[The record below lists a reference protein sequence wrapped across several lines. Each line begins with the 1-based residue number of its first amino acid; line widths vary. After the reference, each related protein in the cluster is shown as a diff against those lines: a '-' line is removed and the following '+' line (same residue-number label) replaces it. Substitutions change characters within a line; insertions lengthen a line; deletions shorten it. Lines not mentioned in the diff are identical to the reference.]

1 MAKNFKKKR
10 LFTVAALTVL
20 LALAMLVFASCETGK
35 TYTLTFETGNGSAV
49 SPIKAKAGDKIQLPD
64 EPTLDGHR
72 FDGWYLSE
80 DFSGEKAALPE
91 TMPAENRTYY
101 AKFTAIKTATLTL
114 DAAGGV
120 LETSVF
126 ELEAGEKVWR
136 IVSQAVPSLTGA
148 VFGGWFNGNSAVTEN
163 TVMPANG
170 LTLTARYKASYVVEV
185 YLEDLNGEYGA
196 PTDQVTFEGGSDWL
210 GREVRLG
217 ASVLKAPEGFL
228 LDQTKTQP
236 ITLVAGENVYKAYF
250 YRADG
255 YVYYFVNTPQGAE
268 AEGEMDFATV
278 TYGAPHTVS
287 ESMFTVRGYRFAGW
301 SDSPEGEVV
310 YAAGDEIS
318 QVKGTIMLYARW
330 NYGATDAGGGADRI
344 YLLME
349 SPLKAVLERP
359 VLGEKTGSY
368 DPDTRLFEFEIA
380 DGRTLKGRM
389 HADGKG
395 FAYFDGDMTL
405 TLTQVDGTA
414 AGKATIALDGLDA
427 ALYTP
432 ENGAATEGSYTRVSP
447 SVYQFSS
454 ESVRFRFRI
463 EKSDGEDVFVMSDG
477 YEGTYYY
484 YNGGISYPVVILDG
498 FGAAAYLA
506 DSESSLLTGAYA
518 PSGEEIE
525 VTYPNGDG
533 EVRFLC
539 RLGEEQG
546 RTTSGDVVTV
556 TVFYLADDTRG
567 EYAIED
573 LSGAE
578 TYFYSDGFGKAY
590 YGEGAERRE
599 VDYVYYREHGYYV
612 VIDGKINYFGF
623 VSMYLDGK
631 NVFGC
636 LNMTAKT
643 GGLAEHNTVW
653 TEENAR
659 SGFTVKLRILDSRTA
674 AIEVSMT
681 NGRWQ
686 RVVTGENTYDGDAKI
701 YHFAA
706 EWFAP
711 DTENIKYEQ
720 LLAPFYGD
728 FYYKSQG
735 TSSFVIAD
743 DAFSEYTVY
752 DGSAVYTL
760 KCDGFGKGS
769 LLKRGDANSVPIV
782 YDYRHGYETE
792 NASYGFIS
800 FTLQMSLFTVRV
812 NEDTKEG
819 QLVTEFTELE
829 NRLPEQGE
837 KFCFAAVDYIGSE
850 EVLYIPENITEVAP
864 DAVQGLLTLKMVIFG
879 DKVTT
884 VGDRAF
890 VGNPYLVSVIFGTG
904 IDHIGDD
911 AFSMATYLIDI
922 HFPNAEKAP
931 SYIGKNAFY
940 RLDGIALVPS
950 TTEWGGLMTVYVG
963 GSFWGD
969 ASPSAYVTLFNVN
982 NKAQDKDG
990 NEVGAYSNDYS
1001 DFVTIASEAGT
1012 DKKGK
1017 TYNLADGNKLF
1028 LSGGDSAILFVE
1040 ADGVTRRIWGAYRY
1054 DDYEKI
1060 TFRAGFTV
1068 DGEAVLYYGKPSGD
1082 DFVLRD
1088 KVFGAYD
1095 DGYITVVFD
1104 GYGAAS
1110 VVINAELSDGT
1121 YTLNGNEITF
1131 AGIDGLASAS
1141 FIPSETQEN
1150 SSKLTLTYGGS
1161 SHTLTYTGKE
1171 KGSYYDLKLGAK
1183 IELDGKNID
1192 NEGGTAKIYFK
1203 HQEYERKY
1211 KLEGTKLYIIWIEGT
1226 DGSEDVLWNWSF
1238 NSSTRKITGYWNY
1251 HLDEYEY
1258 YFEFGLL
1265 AEGEEKGAYTSAA
1278 GDKLTLDGF
1287 FVAEYTPA
1295 SGQAEKWN
1303 YFMMSDV
1310 SVLLTSG
1317 ESYKLLVLDD
1327 ASFTETEVTETSV
1340 AGQYYVAERSYKVW
1354 LDGNGNMLY
1363 DSNMSVYTYVVE
1375 GNVFKLTSYDD
1386 SGTPHV
1392 HEGKFALET
1401 DGYIETAF
1409 YSYGYSYLRLFKEK
1423 LEYTTVSFKLD
1434 DKSYTLAIFENKFVY
1449 AYQYGQAIAYTG
1461 SVADYAAAKAAI
1473 AAKEDFE
1480 VTLDGTVYTAS
1491 YDSDSW
1497 AWTFTPKS

>member
-20 LALAMLVFASCETGK
+20 LALAMLVFAACETGK

-49 SPIKAKAGDKIQLPD
+49 SPIKAKAGDKIDLPD

-573 LSGAE
+573 LNGAE

-686 RVVTGENTYDGDAKI
+686 RVVTGENTYDEDAKI

-706 EWFAP
+706 DWFAP

-760 KCDGFGKGS
+760 KCNGFGKGS

-837 KFCFAAVDYIGSE
+837 KFCFAAVDES
-850 EVLYIPENITEVAP
+850 
-864 DAVQGLLTLKMVIFG
+864 
-879 DKVTT
+879 
-884 VGDRAF
+884 
-890 VGNPYLVSVIFGTG
+890 
-904 IDHIGDD
+904 
-911 AFSMATYLIDI
+911 
-922 HFPNAEKAP
+922 
-931 SYIGKNAFY
+931 GK
-940 RLDGIALVPS
+940 G
-950 TTEWGGLMTVYVG
+950 
-963 GSFWGD
+963 
-969 ASPSAYVTLFNVN
+969 SAYISFP
-982 NKAQDKDG
+982 DG
-990 NEVGAYSNDYS
+990 
-1001 DFVTIASEAGT
+1001 
-1012 DKKGK
+1012 
-1017 TYNLADGNKLF
+1017 
-1028 LSGGDSAILFVE
+1028 SGGFV
-1040 ADGVTRRIWGAYRY
+1040 
-1054 DDYEKI
+1054 
-1060 TFRAGFTV
+1060 
-1068 DGEAVLYYGKPSGD
+1068 
-1082 DFVLRD
+1082 
-1088 KVFGAYD
+1088 
-1095 DGYITVVFD
+1095 
-1104 GYGAAS
+1104 
-1110 VVINAELSDGT
+1110 
-1121 YTLNGNEITF
+1121 
-1131 AGIDGLASAS
+1131 AGIDGAYTAVVFGNADGETVYVEYIFTADFFAQGFEALAQDGYASFVFRYYPAMGNYFFVFDSSEQENYVIDDGESRIEFSVNGDGTAWLNSLLCAVTRDGDEFVLTTASGARGVVRVVGDGTAQLASSERGTYFALADGTPTLEKEMLFLDGFGGATMQRYVAATETSESRIEDVAS
-1141 FIPSETQEN
+1141 GTYVRLDSASGYYEYDVSFADGGYENFRFAYGTITVGNSAVAVYILYDESQEESFET
-1150 SSKLTLTYGGS
+1150 SDGGTLLIDAYGQATFEDASG
-1161 SHTLTYTGKE
+1161 E
-1171 KGSYYDLKLGAK
+1171 KRAAIASRAADTV
-1183 IELDGKNID
+1183 IEGRELMRVRVLDADGKNYGAEKTYAVSEENGKKRLLPVD
-1192 NEGGTAKIYFK
+1192 GGLGVYFL
-1203 HQEYERKY
+1203 
-1211 KLEGTKLYIIWIEGT
+1211 LEGDKILSESKLVLDGLGGGVLYCGETQSEVKGT
-1226 DGSEDVLWNWSF
+1226 
-1238 NSSTRKITGYWNY
+1238 
-1251 HLDEYEY
+1251 
-1258 YFEFGLL
+1258 
-1265 AEGEEKGAYTSAA
+1265 YTSAERENEWIFRP
-1278 GDKLTLDGF
+1278 DGTE
-1287 FVAEYTPA
+1287 AESFRFALMRGVPTT
-1295 SGQAEKWN
+1295 E
-1303 YFMMSDV
+1303 
-1310 SVLLTSG
+1310 G
-1317 ESYKLLVLDD
+1317 ESFDLFAVYAEQWECTLLSADW
-1327 ASFTETEVTETSV
+1327 EVAAFGGYGSGTFIDRLGRVFSV
-1340 AGQYYVAERSYKVW
+1340 YCEIVDENTVRIYGAAFGEMW
-1354 LDGNGNMLY
+1354 LTADFLSGTFELY
-1363 DSNMSVYTYVVE
+1363 D
-1375 GNVFKLTSYDD
+1375 
-1386 SGTPHV
+1386 
-1392 HEGKFALET
+1392 
-1401 DGYIETAF
+1401 
-1409 YSYGYSYLRLFKEK
+1409 
-1423 LEYTTVSFKLD
+1423 
-1434 DKSYTLAIFENKFVY
+1434 
-1449 AYQYGQAIAYTG
+1449 QAPA
-1461 SVADYAAAKAAI
+1461 
-1473 AAKEDFE
+1473 E
-1480 VTLDGTVYTAS
+1480 
-1491 YDSDSW
+1491 
-1497 AWTFTPKS
+1497 

>member
-255 YVYYFVNTPQGAE
+255 YVYYFVNTPLGAE

-287 ESMFTVRGYRFAGW
+287 KSLFTVRGYRFAGW

-310 YAAGDEIS
+310 YAEGDEIS

-573 LSGAE
+573 LNGAE

-706 EWFAP
+706 DWFAP

-837 KFCFAAVDYIGSE
+837 KFCFAAVDES
-850 EVLYIPENITEVAP
+850 
-864 DAVQGLLTLKMVIFG
+864 
-879 DKVTT
+879 
-884 VGDRAF
+884 
-890 VGNPYLVSVIFGTG
+890 
-904 IDHIGDD
+904 
-911 AFSMATYLIDI
+911 
-922 HFPNAEKAP
+922 
-931 SYIGKNAFY
+931 GK
-940 RLDGIALVPS
+940 G
-950 TTEWGGLMTVYVG
+950 
-963 GSFWGD
+963 
-969 ASPSAYVTLFNVN
+969 SAYISFP
-982 NKAQDKDG
+982 DG
-990 NEVGAYSNDYS
+990 
-1001 DFVTIASEAGT
+1001 
-1012 DKKGK
+1012 
-1017 TYNLADGNKLF
+1017 
-1028 LSGGDSAILFVE
+1028 SGGFV
-1040 ADGVTRRIWGAYRY
+1040 
-1054 DDYEKI
+1054 
-1060 TFRAGFTV
+1060 
-1068 DGEAVLYYGKPSGD
+1068 
-1082 DFVLRD
+1082 
-1088 KVFGAYD
+1088 
-1095 DGYITVVFD
+1095 
-1104 GYGAAS
+1104 
-1110 VVINAELSDGT
+1110 
-1121 YTLNGNEITF
+1121 
-1131 AGIDGLASAS
+1131 AGIDGAYTAVVFGNADGETVYVEYIFTADFFAQGFEALAQDGYASFVFRYYPAMGNYFFVFDSSEQENYVIDDGESRIEFSVNGDGTAWLNSLLCAVTRDGDEFVLTTASGARGVVRVVGDGTAQLASSERGTYFALADGTPTLEKEMLFLDGFGGATMQRYVAATETSESRIEDVAS
-1141 FIPSETQEN
+1141 GTYVRLDSASGYYEYDVSFADGGYENFRFAYGTITVGNSAVAVYILYDESQEESFET
-1150 SSKLTLTYGGS
+1150 SDGGTLLIDAYGQATFEDASG
-1161 SHTLTYTGKE
+1161 E
-1171 KGSYYDLKLGAK
+1171 KRAAIASRAADTV
-1183 IELDGKNID
+1183 IEGRELMRVRVLDADGKNYGAEKTYAVSEENGKKRLLPVD
-1192 NEGGTAKIYFK
+1192 GGLGVYFL
-1203 HQEYERKY
+1203 
-1211 KLEGTKLYIIWIEGT
+1211 LEGDKILSESKLVLDGLGGGVLYCGETQSEVKGT
-1226 DGSEDVLWNWSF
+1226 
-1238 NSSTRKITGYWNY
+1238 
-1251 HLDEYEY
+1251 
-1258 YFEFGLL
+1258 
-1265 AEGEEKGAYTSAA
+1265 YTSAERENEWIFRP
-1278 GDKLTLDGF
+1278 DGTE
-1287 FVAEYTPA
+1287 AESFRFALMRGVPTT
-1295 SGQAEKWN
+1295 E
-1303 YFMMSDV
+1303 
-1310 SVLLTSG
+1310 G
-1317 ESYKLLVLDD
+1317 ESFDLFAVYAEQWECTLLSADW
-1327 ASFTETEVTETSV
+1327 EVAAFGGYGSGTFIDRLGRVFSV
-1340 AGQYYVAERSYKVW
+1340 YCEIVDENTVRIYGAAFGEMW
-1354 LDGNGNMLY
+1354 LTADFLSGTFELY
-1363 DSNMSVYTYVVE
+1363 D
-1375 GNVFKLTSYDD
+1375 
-1386 SGTPHV
+1386 
-1392 HEGKFALET
+1392 
-1401 DGYIETAF
+1401 
-1409 YSYGYSYLRLFKEK
+1409 
-1423 LEYTTVSFKLD
+1423 
-1434 DKSYTLAIFENKFVY
+1434 
-1449 AYQYGQAIAYTG
+1449 QAPA
-1461 SVADYAAAKAAI
+1461 
-1473 AAKEDFE
+1473 E
-1480 VTLDGTVYTAS
+1480 
-1491 YDSDSW
+1491 
-1497 AWTFTPKS
+1497 

>member
-255 YVYYFVNTPQGAE
+255 YVYYFVNTPLGAE

-287 ESMFTVRGYRFAGW
+287 KSLFTVRGYRFAGW

-310 YAAGDEIS
+310 YAEGDEIS

-454 ESVRFRFRI
+454 ESIRFRFRI

-573 LSGAE
+573 LNGAE

-686 RVVTGENTYDGDAKI
+686 RVVTGENTYDEDAKI

-706 EWFAP
+706 DWFAP

-760 KCDGFGKGS
+760 KCNGFGKGS

-837 KFCFAAVDYIGSE
+837 KFCFAAVDES
-850 EVLYIPENITEVAP
+850 
-864 DAVQGLLTLKMVIFG
+864 
-879 DKVTT
+879 
-884 VGDRAF
+884 
-890 VGNPYLVSVIFGTG
+890 
-904 IDHIGDD
+904 
-911 AFSMATYLIDI
+911 
-922 HFPNAEKAP
+922 
-931 SYIGKNAFY
+931 GK
-940 RLDGIALVPS
+940 G
-950 TTEWGGLMTVYVG
+950 
-963 GSFWGD
+963 
-969 ASPSAYVTLFNVN
+969 SAYISFP
-982 NKAQDKDG
+982 DG
-990 NEVGAYSNDYS
+990 
-1001 DFVTIASEAGT
+1001 
-1012 DKKGK
+1012 
-1017 TYNLADGNKLF
+1017 
-1028 LSGGDSAILFVE
+1028 SGGFV
-1040 ADGVTRRIWGAYRY
+1040 
-1054 DDYEKI
+1054 
-1060 TFRAGFTV
+1060 
-1068 DGEAVLYYGKPSGD
+1068 
-1082 DFVLRD
+1082 
-1088 KVFGAYD
+1088 
-1095 DGYITVVFD
+1095 
-1104 GYGAAS
+1104 
-1110 VVINAELSDGT
+1110 
-1121 YTLNGNEITF
+1121 
-1131 AGIDGLASAS
+1131 AGIDGAYTAVVFGNADGETVYVEYIFTADFFAQGFEALAQDGYASFVFRYYPAMGNYFFVFDSSEQENYVIDDGESRIEFSVNGDGTAWLNSLLCAVTRDGDEFVLTTASGARGVVRVVGDGTAQLASSERGTYFALADGTPTLEKEMLFLDGFGGATMQRYVAATETSESRIEDVAS
-1141 FIPSETQEN
+1141 GTYVRLDSASGYYEYDVSFADGGYENFRFAYGTITVGNSAVAVYILYDESREETFET
-1150 SSKLTLTYGGS
+1150 SDGGTLLIDAYGQATFEDASG
-1161 SHTLTYTGKE
+1161 E
-1171 KGSYYDLKLGAK
+1171 KRAAIASRAADTV
-1183 IELDGKNID
+1183 IEGRELMRVRVLDADGKNYGAEKTYAVSEENGKKRLLPVD
-1192 NEGGTAKIYFK
+1192 GGLGVYFL
-1203 HQEYERKY
+1203 
-1211 KLEGTKLYIIWIEGT
+1211 LEGDKIL
-1226 DGSEDVLWNWSF
+1226 SES
-1238 NSSTRKITGYWNY
+1238 K
-1251 HLDEYEY
+1251 
-1258 YFEFGLL
+1258 
-1265 AEGEEKGAYTSAA
+1265 
-1278 GDKLTLDGF
+1278 
-1287 FVAEYTPA
+1287 
-1295 SGQAEKWN
+1295 
-1303 YFMMSDV
+1303 
-1310 SVLLTSG
+1310 
-1317 ESYKLLVLDD
+1317 LVLDGLGGGVLYCG
-1327 ASFTETEVTETSV
+1327 ETQSEVKGTYT
-1340 AGQYYVAERSYKVW
+1340 AAERENEWIFRPDGTEAESFRFALMRGVPTTEGESFDLFAVYAEQWECTLLSADWEVAAFGGYGSGTFIDRLGRVFSVYCEIVDENTVRIYGAAFGEMW
-1354 LDGNGNMLY
+1354 LTADFLSGTFELY
-1363 DSNMSVYTYVVE
+1363 D
-1375 GNVFKLTSYDD
+1375 
-1386 SGTPHV
+1386 
-1392 HEGKFALET
+1392 
-1401 DGYIETAF
+1401 
-1409 YSYGYSYLRLFKEK
+1409 
-1423 LEYTTVSFKLD
+1423 
-1434 DKSYTLAIFENKFVY
+1434 
-1449 AYQYGQAIAYTG
+1449 QAPA
-1461 SVADYAAAKAAI
+1461 
-1473 AAKEDFE
+1473 E
-1480 VTLDGTVYTAS
+1480 
-1491 YDSDSW
+1491 
-1497 AWTFTPKS
+1497 

>member
-20 LALAMLVFASCETGK
+20 LALAMLVFAACETGK

-49 SPIKAKAGDKIQLPD
+49 SPIKAKAGDKIDLPD

-686 RVVTGENTYDGDAKI
+686 RVVTGENTYDGDANI

-837 KFCFAAVDYIGSE
+837 KFCFAAVDES
-850 EVLYIPENITEVAP
+850 
-864 DAVQGLLTLKMVIFG
+864 
-879 DKVTT
+879 
-884 VGDRAF
+884 
-890 VGNPYLVSVIFGTG
+890 
-904 IDHIGDD
+904 
-911 AFSMATYLIDI
+911 
-922 HFPNAEKAP
+922 
-931 SYIGKNAFY
+931 GK
-940 RLDGIALVPS
+940 G
-950 TTEWGGLMTVYVG
+950 
-963 GSFWGD
+963 
-969 ASPSAYVTLFNVN
+969 SAYISFP
-982 NKAQDKDG
+982 DG
-990 NEVGAYSNDYS
+990 
-1001 DFVTIASEAGT
+1001 
-1012 DKKGK
+1012 
-1017 TYNLADGNKLF
+1017 
-1028 LSGGDSAILFVE
+1028 SGGFV
-1040 ADGVTRRIWGAYRY
+1040 
-1054 DDYEKI
+1054 
-1060 TFRAGFTV
+1060 
-1068 DGEAVLYYGKPSGD
+1068 
-1082 DFVLRD
+1082 
-1088 KVFGAYD
+1088 
-1095 DGYITVVFD
+1095 
-1104 GYGAAS
+1104 
-1110 VVINAELSDGT
+1110 
-1121 YTLNGNEITF
+1121 
-1131 AGIDGLASAS
+1131 AGIDGAYTAVVFGNADGETVYVEYTFTADFFAQGFEALAQDGYASFVFRYYPAMGNYFFVFDSSEQENYVIDDGESRIEFSVNGDGTAWLNSLLCAVTRDGDEFVLTTASGARGVVRVVGDGTAQLASSERGTYFALADGTPTLEKEMLFLDGFGGATMQRYVAATETSESRIEDVAS
-1141 FIPSETQEN
+1141 GTYVRLDSASGYYEYDVSFADGGYENFRFAYGTITVGNSAVAVYILYDESQEESFET
-1150 SSKLTLTYGGS
+1150 SDGGTLLIDAYGQATFEDASG
-1161 SHTLTYTGKE
+1161 E
-1171 KGSYYDLKLGAK
+1171 KRAAIASRAADTV
-1183 IELDGKNID
+1183 IEGREPMRVRVLDADGKNYGAEKTYAVSEENGKKRLLPVD
-1192 NEGGTAKIYFK
+1192 GGLGVYFL
-1203 HQEYERKY
+1203 
-1211 KLEGTKLYIIWIEGT
+1211 LEGDKILSESKLVLDGLGGGVLYCGETQSEVKGT
-1226 DGSEDVLWNWSF
+1226 
-1238 NSSTRKITGYWNY
+1238 
-1251 HLDEYEY
+1251 
-1258 YFEFGLL
+1258 
-1265 AEGEEKGAYTSAA
+1265 YTSAERENEWIFRP
-1278 GDKLTLDGF
+1278 DGTE
-1287 FVAEYTPA
+1287 AESFRFALMRGVPTT
-1295 SGQAEKWN
+1295 E
-1303 YFMMSDV
+1303 
-1310 SVLLTSG
+1310 G
-1317 ESYKLLVLDD
+1317 ESFDLFAVYAEQWECTLLSADW
-1327 ASFTETEVTETSV
+1327 EVAAFGGYGSGTFIDRLGRVFSV
-1340 AGQYYVAERSYKVW
+1340 YCEIVDENTVRIYGAAFGEMW
-1354 LDGNGNMLY
+1354 LTADFLSGTFELY
-1363 DSNMSVYTYVVE
+1363 D
-1375 GNVFKLTSYDD
+1375 
-1386 SGTPHV
+1386 
-1392 HEGKFALET
+1392 
-1401 DGYIETAF
+1401 
-1409 YSYGYSYLRLFKEK
+1409 
-1423 LEYTTVSFKLD
+1423 
-1434 DKSYTLAIFENKFVY
+1434 
-1449 AYQYGQAIAYTG
+1449 QAPA
-1461 SVADYAAAKAAI
+1461 
-1473 AAKEDFE
+1473 E
-1480 VTLDGTVYTAS
+1480 
-1491 YDSDSW
+1491 
-1497 AWTFTPKS
+1497 

>member
-20 LALAMLVFASCETGK
+20 LALAMLVFAACETGK

-49 SPIKAKAGDKIQLPD
+49 SPIKAKAGDKIDLPD

-126 ELEAGEKVWR
+126 ELEPGEKVWR

-287 ESMFTVRGYRFAGW
+287 ESLFTVRGYRFAGW

-395 FAYFDGDMTL
+395 FAYFDSDMTL

-454 ESVRFRFRI
+454 ESIRFRFRI

-573 LSGAE
+573 LNGAE

-590 YGEGAERRE
+590 YGEGTERRE

-686 RVVTGENTYDGDAKI
+686 RVVTGENTYDEDAKI

-706 EWFAP
+706 DWFAP

-760 KCDGFGKGS
+760 KCNGFGKGS

-837 KFCFAAVDYIGSE
+837 KFCFAAVDES
-850 EVLYIPENITEVAP
+850 
-864 DAVQGLLTLKMVIFG
+864 
-879 DKVTT
+879 
-884 VGDRAF
+884 
-890 VGNPYLVSVIFGTG
+890 
-904 IDHIGDD
+904 
-911 AFSMATYLIDI
+911 
-922 HFPNAEKAP
+922 
-931 SYIGKNAFY
+931 GK
-940 RLDGIALVPS
+940 G
-950 TTEWGGLMTVYVG
+950 
-963 GSFWGD
+963 
-969 ASPSAYVTLFNVN
+969 SAYISFP
-982 NKAQDKDG
+982 DG
-990 NEVGAYSNDYS
+990 
-1001 DFVTIASEAGT
+1001 
-1012 DKKGK
+1012 
-1017 TYNLADGNKLF
+1017 
-1028 LSGGDSAILFVE
+1028 SGGFV
-1040 ADGVTRRIWGAYRY
+1040 
-1054 DDYEKI
+1054 
-1060 TFRAGFTV
+1060 
-1068 DGEAVLYYGKPSGD
+1068 
-1082 DFVLRD
+1082 
-1088 KVFGAYD
+1088 
-1095 DGYITVVFD
+1095 
-1104 GYGAAS
+1104 
-1110 VVINAELSDGT
+1110 
-1121 YTLNGNEITF
+1121 
-1131 AGIDGLASAS
+1131 AGIDGAYTAVVFGNADGETVYVEYIFTADFFAQGFEALAQDGYASFVFRYYPAMGNYFFVFDSSEQENYVIDDGESRIEFSVNGDGTAWLNSLLCAVTRDGDEFVLTTASGARGVVRVVGDGTAQLASSERGTYFALADGTPTLEKEMLFLDGFGGATMQRYVAATETSESRIEDVAS
-1141 FIPSETQEN
+1141 GTYVRLDSASGYYEYDVSFADGGYENFRFAYGTITVGNSAVAVYILYDESREETFET
-1150 SSKLTLTYGGS
+1150 SDGGTLLIDAYGQATFEDASGEKRAAIAS
-1161 SHTLTYTGKE
+1161 RAADTL
-1171 KGSYYDLKLGAK
+1171 
-1183 IELDGKNID
+1183 IEGRELMRVRVLDADGKNYGAEKTYAVSEENGKKRLLPVD
-1192 NEGGTAKIYFK
+1192 GGLGVYFL
-1203 HQEYERKY
+1203 
-1211 KLEGTKLYIIWIEGT
+1211 LEGDKIL
-1226 DGSEDVLWNWSF
+1226 SES
-1238 NSSTRKITGYWNY
+1238 K
-1251 HLDEYEY
+1251 
-1258 YFEFGLL
+1258 
-1265 AEGEEKGAYTSAA
+1265 
-1278 GDKLTLDGF
+1278 
-1287 FVAEYTPA
+1287 
-1295 SGQAEKWN
+1295 
-1303 YFMMSDV
+1303 
-1310 SVLLTSG
+1310 
-1317 ESYKLLVLDD
+1317 LVLDGLGGGVLYCGETQSEVKGTYTAAERENEWIFRPD
-1327 ASFTETEVTETSV
+1327 GTETESFRFALMRGVPTTERESFDLFAVYAEQWECTLLSADWEVAAFGGYGSGTFIDRLGRVFSV
-1340 AGQYYVAERSYKVW
+1340 YCEIVDENTVRIYGAAFGEMW
-1354 LDGNGNMLY
+1354 LTADFLSGTFELY
-1363 DSNMSVYTYVVE
+1363 D
-1375 GNVFKLTSYDD
+1375 
-1386 SGTPHV
+1386 
-1392 HEGKFALET
+1392 
-1401 DGYIETAF
+1401 
-1409 YSYGYSYLRLFKEK
+1409 
-1423 LEYTTVSFKLD
+1423 
-1434 DKSYTLAIFENKFVY
+1434 
-1449 AYQYGQAIAYTG
+1449 QAPA
-1461 SVADYAAAKAAI
+1461 
-1473 AAKEDFE
+1473 E
-1480 VTLDGTVYTAS
+1480 
-1491 YDSDSW
+1491 
-1497 AWTFTPKS
+1497 

>member
-20 LALAMLVFASCETGK
+20 LALAMLVFAACETGK

-49 SPIKAKAGDKIQLPD
+49 SPIKAKAGDKIDLPD

-454 ESVRFRFRI
+454 ESIRFRFRI

-573 LSGAE
+573 LNGAE

-686 RVVTGENTYDGDAKI
+686 RVVTGENTYDEDAKI

-706 EWFAP
+706 DWFAP

-760 KCDGFGKGS
+760 KCNGFGKGS

-837 KFCFAAVDYIGSE
+837 KFCFAAVDES
-850 EVLYIPENITEVAP
+850 
-864 DAVQGLLTLKMVIFG
+864 
-879 DKVTT
+879 
-884 VGDRAF
+884 
-890 VGNPYLVSVIFGTG
+890 
-904 IDHIGDD
+904 
-911 AFSMATYLIDI
+911 
-922 HFPNAEKAP
+922 
-931 SYIGKNAFY
+931 GK
-940 RLDGIALVPS
+940 G
-950 TTEWGGLMTVYVG
+950 
-963 GSFWGD
+963 
-969 ASPSAYVTLFNVN
+969 SAYISFP
-982 NKAQDKDG
+982 DG
-990 NEVGAYSNDYS
+990 
-1001 DFVTIASEAGT
+1001 
-1012 DKKGK
+1012 
-1017 TYNLADGNKLF
+1017 
-1028 LSGGDSAILFVE
+1028 SGGFV
-1040 ADGVTRRIWGAYRY
+1040 
-1054 DDYEKI
+1054 
-1060 TFRAGFTV
+1060 
-1068 DGEAVLYYGKPSGD
+1068 
-1082 DFVLRD
+1082 
-1088 KVFGAYD
+1088 
-1095 DGYITVVFD
+1095 
-1104 GYGAAS
+1104 
-1110 VVINAELSDGT
+1110 
-1121 YTLNGNEITF
+1121 
-1131 AGIDGLASAS
+1131 AGIDGAYTAVVFGNADGETVYVEYIFTADFFAQGFEALAQDGYASFVFRYYPAMGNYFFVFDSSEQENYVIDDGESRIEFSVNGDGTAWLNSLLCAVTRDGDEFVLTTASGARGVVRVVGDGTAQLASSERGTYFALADGTPTLEKEMLFLDGFGGATMQRYVAATETSESRIEDVAS
-1141 FIPSETQEN
+1141 GTYVRLDSASGYYEYDVSFADGGYENFRFAYGTITVGNSAVAVYILYDESREETFET
-1150 SSKLTLTYGGS
+1150 SDGGTLLIDAYGQATFEDASG
-1161 SHTLTYTGKE
+1161 E
-1171 KGSYYDLKLGAK
+1171 KRAAIASRAADTV
-1183 IELDGKNID
+1183 IEGRELMRVRVLDADGKNYGAEKTYAVSEENGKKRLLPVD
-1192 NEGGTAKIYFK
+1192 GGLGVYFL
-1203 HQEYERKY
+1203 
-1211 KLEGTKLYIIWIEGT
+1211 LEGDKIL
-1226 DGSEDVLWNWSF
+1226 SES
-1238 NSSTRKITGYWNY
+1238 K
-1251 HLDEYEY
+1251 
-1258 YFEFGLL
+1258 
-1265 AEGEEKGAYTSAA
+1265 
-1278 GDKLTLDGF
+1278 
-1287 FVAEYTPA
+1287 
-1295 SGQAEKWN
+1295 
-1303 YFMMSDV
+1303 
-1310 SVLLTSG
+1310 
-1317 ESYKLLVLDD
+1317 LVLDGLGGGVLYCGETQSEVKGTYTAAERENEWIFRPD
-1327 ASFTETEVTETSV
+1327 GTETESFRFALMRGVPTTERESFDLFAVYAEQWECTLLSADWEVAAFGGYGSGTFIDRLGRVFSV
-1340 AGQYYVAERSYKVW
+1340 YCEIVDENTVRIYGAAFGEMW
-1354 LDGNGNMLY
+1354 LTADFLSGTFELY
-1363 DSNMSVYTYVVE
+1363 D
-1375 GNVFKLTSYDD
+1375 
-1386 SGTPHV
+1386 
-1392 HEGKFALET
+1392 
-1401 DGYIETAF
+1401 
-1409 YSYGYSYLRLFKEK
+1409 
-1423 LEYTTVSFKLD
+1423 
-1434 DKSYTLAIFENKFVY
+1434 
-1449 AYQYGQAIAYTG
+1449 QAPA
-1461 SVADYAAAKAAI
+1461 
-1473 AAKEDFE
+1473 E
-1480 VTLDGTVYTAS
+1480 
-1491 YDSDSW
+1491 
-1497 AWTFTPKS
+1497 

>member
-20 LALAMLVFASCETGK
+20 LALAMLVFAACETGK

-49 SPIKAKAGDKIQLPD
+49 SPIKAKAGDKIDLPD

-405 TLTQVDGTA
+405 TLTQLTERPRE
-414 AGKATIALDGLDA
+414 KATIALDGLDA

-686 RVVTGENTYDGDAKI
+686 RVITGENTYDEDAKI

-706 EWFAP
+706 DWFAP

-837 KFCFAAVDYIGSE
+837 KFCFAAVDGS
-850 EVLYIPENITEVAP
+850 
-864 DAVQGLLTLKMVIFG
+864 
-879 DKVTT
+879 
-884 VGDRAF
+884 
-890 VGNPYLVSVIFGTG
+890 
-904 IDHIGDD
+904 
-911 AFSMATYLIDI
+911 
-922 HFPNAEKAP
+922 
-931 SYIGKNAFY
+931 GK
-940 RLDGIALVPS
+940 G
-950 TTEWGGLMTVYVG
+950 
-963 GSFWGD
+963 
-969 ASPSAYVTLFNVN
+969 SAYISFP
-982 NKAQDKDG
+982 DG
-990 NEVGAYSNDYS
+990 
-1001 DFVTIASEAGT
+1001 
-1012 DKKGK
+1012 
-1017 TYNLADGNKLF
+1017 
-1028 LSGGDSAILFVE
+1028 SGGFV
-1040 ADGVTRRIWGAYRY
+1040 
-1054 DDYEKI
+1054 
-1060 TFRAGFTV
+1060 
-1068 DGEAVLYYGKPSGD
+1068 
-1082 DFVLRD
+1082 
-1088 KVFGAYD
+1088 
-1095 DGYITVVFD
+1095 
-1104 GYGAAS
+1104 
-1110 VVINAELSDGT
+1110 
-1121 YTLNGNEITF
+1121 
-1131 AGIDGLASAS
+1131 AGIDGAYTAVVFGNADGETVYVEYTFTADFFAQGFEALAQDGYASFVFRYYPAMGNYFFVFDSSEQENYVIDDGESRIEFSVNGDGTAWLNSLLCAVTRDGDEFVLTTASGARGVVRVVGDGTAQLASSERGTYFALADGTPTLEKEMLFLDGFGGATMQRYVAATETSESRIEDVAS
-1141 FIPSETQEN
+1141 G
-1150 SSKLTLTYGGS
+1150 TYVRLDSASGYYEYDVS
-1161 SHTLTYTGKE
+1161 FAD
-1171 KGSYYDLKLGAK
+1171 GSYENFRFAYGTITVGNSAVAVYILYDESREESFETSDGGMLLIDAYGQATFEDASGEKRAAIASRAADTL
-1183 IELDGKNID
+1183 IEGRELMRVRVLDADGKNYGAEKTYAVSEENGKKRLLPVD
-1192 NEGGTAKIYFK
+1192 GGLGVYFL
-1203 HQEYERKY
+1203 
-1211 KLEGTKLYIIWIEGT
+1211 LEGDKIL
-1226 DGSEDVLWNWSF
+1226 SES
-1238 NSSTRKITGYWNY
+1238 K
-1251 HLDEYEY
+1251 
-1258 YFEFGLL
+1258 
-1265 AEGEEKGAYTSAA
+1265 
-1278 GDKLTLDGF
+1278 
-1287 FVAEYTPA
+1287 
-1295 SGQAEKWN
+1295 
-1303 YFMMSDV
+1303 
-1310 SVLLTSG
+1310 
-1317 ESYKLLVLDD
+1317 LVLDGLGGGVLYCGETQSEVKGTYTAAERENEWIFRPD
-1327 ASFTETEVTETSV
+1327 DTETESFRFALMRGVPTTEGESFDLFAVYAEQWECTLLSADWEVAAFGGYGSGTFIDRLGRVFSV
-1340 AGQYYVAERSYKVW
+1340 YCEIVDENTVRIYGAAFGEMW
-1354 LDGNGNMLY
+1354 LTADFLSDTFELY
-1363 DSNMSVYTYVVE
+1363 D
-1375 GNVFKLTSYDD
+1375 
-1386 SGTPHV
+1386 
-1392 HEGKFALET
+1392 
-1401 DGYIETAF
+1401 
-1409 YSYGYSYLRLFKEK
+1409 
-1423 LEYTTVSFKLD
+1423 
-1434 DKSYTLAIFENKFVY
+1434 
-1449 AYQYGQAIAYTG
+1449 QAPA
-1461 SVADYAAAKAAI
+1461 
-1473 AAKEDFE
+1473 E
-1480 VTLDGTVYTAS
+1480 
-1491 YDSDSW
+1491 
-1497 AWTFTPKS
+1497 

>member
-255 YVYYFVNTPQGAE
+255 YVYYFVNTPLGAE

-287 ESMFTVRGYRFAGW
+287 KSLFTVRGYRFAGW

-310 YAAGDEIS
+310 YAEGDEIS

-454 ESVRFRFRI
+454 ESIRFRFRI

-573 LSGAE
+573 LNGAE

-686 RVVTGENTYDGDAKI
+686 RVVTGENTYDEDAKI

-706 EWFAP
+706 DWFAP

-760 KCDGFGKGS
+760 KCNGFGKGS

-837 KFCFAAVDYIGSE
+837 KFCFAAVDES
-850 EVLYIPENITEVAP
+850 
-864 DAVQGLLTLKMVIFG
+864 
-879 DKVTT
+879 
-884 VGDRAF
+884 
-890 VGNPYLVSVIFGTG
+890 
-904 IDHIGDD
+904 
-911 AFSMATYLIDI
+911 
-922 HFPNAEKAP
+922 
-931 SYIGKNAFY
+931 GK
-940 RLDGIALVPS
+940 G
-950 TTEWGGLMTVYVG
+950 
-963 GSFWGD
+963 
-969 ASPSAYVTLFNVN
+969 SAYISFP
-982 NKAQDKDG
+982 DG
-990 NEVGAYSNDYS
+990 
-1001 DFVTIASEAGT
+1001 
-1012 DKKGK
+1012 
-1017 TYNLADGNKLF
+1017 
-1028 LSGGDSAILFVE
+1028 SGGFV
-1040 ADGVTRRIWGAYRY
+1040 
-1054 DDYEKI
+1054 
-1060 TFRAGFTV
+1060 
-1068 DGEAVLYYGKPSGD
+1068 
-1082 DFVLRD
+1082 
-1088 KVFGAYD
+1088 
-1095 DGYITVVFD
+1095 
-1104 GYGAAS
+1104 
-1110 VVINAELSDGT
+1110 
-1121 YTLNGNEITF
+1121 
-1131 AGIDGLASAS
+1131 AGIDGAYTAVVFGNADGETVYVEYIFTADFFAQGFEALAQDGYASFVFRYYPAMGNYFFVFDSSEQENYVIDDGESRIEFSVNGDGTAWLNSLLCAVTRDGDEFVLTTASGARGVVRVVGDGTAQLASSERGTYFALADGTPTLEKEMLFLDGFGGATMQRYVAATETSESRIEDVAS
-1141 FIPSETQEN
+1141 GTYVRLDSASGYYEYDVSFADGGYENFRFAYGTITVGNSAVAVYILYDESQEESFET
-1150 SSKLTLTYGGS
+1150 SDGGTLLIDAYGQATFEDASG
-1161 SHTLTYTGKE
+1161 GKRAAIA
-1171 KGSYYDLKLGAK
+1171 SRAADTV
-1183 IELDGKNID
+1183 IEGRELMRVRVLDADGKNYGAEKTYAVSEENGKKRLLPVD
-1192 NEGGTAKIYFK
+1192 GGLGVYFL
-1203 HQEYERKY
+1203 
-1211 KLEGTKLYIIWIEGT
+1211 LEGDKILSESKLVLDGLGGGVLYCGETQSEVKGT
-1226 DGSEDVLWNWSF
+1226 
-1238 NSSTRKITGYWNY
+1238 
-1251 HLDEYEY
+1251 
-1258 YFEFGLL
+1258 
-1265 AEGEEKGAYTSAA
+1265 YTSAERENEWIFRP
-1278 GDKLTLDGF
+1278 DGTE
-1287 FVAEYTPA
+1287 AESFRFALMRGVPTT
-1295 SGQAEKWN
+1295 E
-1303 YFMMSDV
+1303 
-1310 SVLLTSG
+1310 G
-1317 ESYKLLVLDD
+1317 ESFDLFAVYAEQWECTLLSADW
-1327 ASFTETEVTETSV
+1327 EVAAFGGYGSGTFIDRLGRVFSV
-1340 AGQYYVAERSYKVW
+1340 YCEIVDENTVRIYGAAFGEMW
-1354 LDGNGNMLY
+1354 LTADFLSGTFELY
-1363 DSNMSVYTYVVE
+1363 D
-1375 GNVFKLTSYDD
+1375 
-1386 SGTPHV
+1386 
-1392 HEGKFALET
+1392 
-1401 DGYIETAF
+1401 
-1409 YSYGYSYLRLFKEK
+1409 
-1423 LEYTTVSFKLD
+1423 
-1434 DKSYTLAIFENKFVY
+1434 
-1449 AYQYGQAIAYTG
+1449 QAPA
-1461 SVADYAAAKAAI
+1461 
-1473 AAKEDFE
+1473 E
-1480 VTLDGTVYTAS
+1480 
-1491 YDSDSW
+1491 
-1497 AWTFTPKS
+1497 

>member
-20 LALAMLVFASCETGK
+20 LALAMLVFAACETGK

-49 SPIKAKAGDKIQLPD
+49 SPIKAKAGDKIDLPD

-837 KFCFAAVDYIGSE
+837 KFCFAAVDES
-850 EVLYIPENITEVAP
+850 
-864 DAVQGLLTLKMVIFG
+864 
-879 DKVTT
+879 
-884 VGDRAF
+884 
-890 VGNPYLVSVIFGTG
+890 
-904 IDHIGDD
+904 
-911 AFSMATYLIDI
+911 
-922 HFPNAEKAP
+922 
-931 SYIGKNAFY
+931 GK
-940 RLDGIALVPS
+940 G
-950 TTEWGGLMTVYVG
+950 
-963 GSFWGD
+963 
-969 ASPSAYVTLFNVN
+969 SAYISFP
-982 NKAQDKDG
+982 DG
-990 NEVGAYSNDYS
+990 
-1001 DFVTIASEAGT
+1001 
-1012 DKKGK
+1012 
-1017 TYNLADGNKLF
+1017 
-1028 LSGGDSAILFVE
+1028 SGGFV
-1040 ADGVTRRIWGAYRY
+1040 
-1054 DDYEKI
+1054 
-1060 TFRAGFTV
+1060 
-1068 DGEAVLYYGKPSGD
+1068 
-1082 DFVLRD
+1082 
-1088 KVFGAYD
+1088 
-1095 DGYITVVFD
+1095 
-1104 GYGAAS
+1104 
-1110 VVINAELSDGT
+1110 
-1121 YTLNGNEITF
+1121 
-1131 AGIDGLASAS
+1131 AGIDGAYTAVVFGNADGETVYVEYTFTADFFAQGFEALAQDGYASFVFRYYPAMGNYFFVFDSSEQENYVIDDGESRIEFSVNGDGTAWLNSLLCAVTRDGDEFVLTTASGARGVVRVVGDGTAQLASSERGTYFALADGTPTLEKEMLFLDGFGGATMQRYVAATETSESRIEDVAS
-1141 FIPSETQEN
+1141 GTYVRLDSASGYYEYDVSFADGGYENFRFAYGTITVGNSAVAVYILYDESQEESFET
-1150 SSKLTLTYGGS
+1150 SDGGTLLIDAYGQATFEDASG
-1161 SHTLTYTGKE
+1161 E
-1171 KGSYYDLKLGAK
+1171 KRAAIASRAADTV
-1183 IELDGKNID
+1183 IEGRELMRVRVLDADGKNYGAEKTYAVSEENGKKRLLPVD
-1192 NEGGTAKIYFK
+1192 GGLGVYFL
-1203 HQEYERKY
+1203 
-1211 KLEGTKLYIIWIEGT
+1211 LEGDKILSESKLVLDGLGGGVLYCGETQSEVKGT
-1226 DGSEDVLWNWSF
+1226 
-1238 NSSTRKITGYWNY
+1238 
-1251 HLDEYEY
+1251 
-1258 YFEFGLL
+1258 
-1265 AEGEEKGAYTSAA
+1265 YTSAERENEWIFRP
-1278 GDKLTLDGF
+1278 DGTE
-1287 FVAEYTPA
+1287 AESFRFALMRGVPTT
-1295 SGQAEKWN
+1295 E
-1303 YFMMSDV
+1303 
-1310 SVLLTSG
+1310 G
-1317 ESYKLLVLDD
+1317 ESFDLFAVYAEQWECTLLSADW
-1327 ASFTETEVTETSV
+1327 EVAAFGGYGSGTFIDRLGRVFSV
-1340 AGQYYVAERSYKVW
+1340 YCEIVDENTVRIYGAAFGEMW
-1354 LDGNGNMLY
+1354 LTADFLSGTFELY
-1363 DSNMSVYTYVVE
+1363 D
-1375 GNVFKLTSYDD
+1375 
-1386 SGTPHV
+1386 
-1392 HEGKFALET
+1392 
-1401 DGYIETAF
+1401 
-1409 YSYGYSYLRLFKEK
+1409 
-1423 LEYTTVSFKLD
+1423 
-1434 DKSYTLAIFENKFVY
+1434 
-1449 AYQYGQAIAYTG
+1449 QAPA
-1461 SVADYAAAKAAI
+1461 
-1473 AAKEDFE
+1473 E
-1480 VTLDGTVYTAS
+1480 
-1491 YDSDSW
+1491 
-1497 AWTFTPKS
+1497 

>member
-20 LALAMLVFASCETGK
+20 LALAMLVFAACETGK

-49 SPIKAKAGDKIQLPD
+49 SPIKAKAGDKIDLPD

-706 EWFAP
+706 DWFAP

-837 KFCFAAVDYIGSE
+837 KFCFAAVDES
-850 EVLYIPENITEVAP
+850 
-864 DAVQGLLTLKMVIFG
+864 
-879 DKVTT
+879 
-884 VGDRAF
+884 
-890 VGNPYLVSVIFGTG
+890 
-904 IDHIGDD
+904 
-911 AFSMATYLIDI
+911 
-922 HFPNAEKAP
+922 
-931 SYIGKNAFY
+931 GK
-940 RLDGIALVPS
+940 G
-950 TTEWGGLMTVYVG
+950 
-963 GSFWGD
+963 
-969 ASPSAYVTLFNVN
+969 SAYISFP
-982 NKAQDKDG
+982 DG
-990 NEVGAYSNDYS
+990 
-1001 DFVTIASEAGT
+1001 
-1012 DKKGK
+1012 
-1017 TYNLADGNKLF
+1017 
-1028 LSGGDSAILFVE
+1028 SGGFV
-1040 ADGVTRRIWGAYRY
+1040 
-1054 DDYEKI
+1054 
-1060 TFRAGFTV
+1060 
-1068 DGEAVLYYGKPSGD
+1068 
-1082 DFVLRD
+1082 
-1088 KVFGAYD
+1088 
-1095 DGYITVVFD
+1095 
-1104 GYGAAS
+1104 
-1110 VVINAELSDGT
+1110 
-1121 YTLNGNEITF
+1121 
-1131 AGIDGLASAS
+1131 AGIDGAYTAVVFGNADGETVYVEYIFTADFFAQGFEALAQDGYASFVFRYYPAMGNYFFVFDSSEQENYVIDDGESRIEFSVNGDGTAWLNSLLCAVTRDGDEFVLTTASGARGVVRVVGDGTAQLASSERGTYFALADGTPTLEKEMLFLDGFGGATMQRYVAATETSESRIEDVAS
-1141 FIPSETQEN
+1141 GTYVRLDSASGYYEYDVSFADGGYENFRFAYGTITVGNSAVAVYILYDESQEESFET
-1150 SSKLTLTYGGS
+1150 SDGGTLLIDAYGQATFEDASG
-1161 SHTLTYTGKE
+1161 E
-1171 KGSYYDLKLGAK
+1171 KRAAIASRAADTV
-1183 IELDGKNID
+1183 IEGRELMRVRVLDADGKNYGAEKTYAVSEENGKKRLLPVD
-1192 NEGGTAKIYFK
+1192 GGLGVYFL
-1203 HQEYERKY
+1203 
-1211 KLEGTKLYIIWIEGT
+1211 LEGDKILSESKLVLDGLGGGVLYCGETQSEVKGT
-1226 DGSEDVLWNWSF
+1226 
-1238 NSSTRKITGYWNY
+1238 
-1251 HLDEYEY
+1251 
-1258 YFEFGLL
+1258 
-1265 AEGEEKGAYTSAA
+1265 YTSAERENEWIFRP
-1278 GDKLTLDGF
+1278 DGTE
-1287 FVAEYTPA
+1287 AESFRFALMRGVPTT
-1295 SGQAEKWN
+1295 E
-1303 YFMMSDV
+1303 
-1310 SVLLTSG
+1310 G
-1317 ESYKLLVLDD
+1317 ESFDLFAVYAEQWECTLLSADW
-1327 ASFTETEVTETSV
+1327 EVAAFGGYGSGTFIDRLGRVFSV
-1340 AGQYYVAERSYKVW
+1340 YCEIVDENTVRIYGAAFGEMW
-1354 LDGNGNMLY
+1354 LTADFLSGTFELY
-1363 DSNMSVYTYVVE
+1363 D
-1375 GNVFKLTSYDD
+1375 
-1386 SGTPHV
+1386 
-1392 HEGKFALET
+1392 
-1401 DGYIETAF
+1401 
-1409 YSYGYSYLRLFKEK
+1409 
-1423 LEYTTVSFKLD
+1423 
-1434 DKSYTLAIFENKFVY
+1434 
-1449 AYQYGQAIAYTG
+1449 QAPA
-1461 SVADYAAAKAAI
+1461 
-1473 AAKEDFE
+1473 E
-1480 VTLDGTVYTAS
+1480 
-1491 YDSDSW
+1491 
-1497 AWTFTPKS
+1497 

>member
-20 LALAMLVFASCETGK
+20 LALAMLVFAACETGK

-49 SPIKAKAGDKIQLPD
+49 SPIKAKAGDKIDLPD

-255 YVYYFVNTPQGAE
+255 YVYYFVNTPLGAE

-287 ESMFTVRGYRFAGW
+287 KSLFTVRGYRFAGW

-310 YAAGDEIS
+310 YAEGDEIS

-454 ESVRFRFRI
+454 ESIRFRFRI

-573 LSGAE
+573 LNGAE

-837 KFCFAAVDYIGSE
+837 KFCFAAVDES
-850 EVLYIPENITEVAP
+850 
-864 DAVQGLLTLKMVIFG
+864 
-879 DKVTT
+879 
-884 VGDRAF
+884 
-890 VGNPYLVSVIFGTG
+890 
-904 IDHIGDD
+904 
-911 AFSMATYLIDI
+911 
-922 HFPNAEKAP
+922 
-931 SYIGKNAFY
+931 GK
-940 RLDGIALVPS
+940 G
-950 TTEWGGLMTVYVG
+950 
-963 GSFWGD
+963 
-969 ASPSAYVTLFNVN
+969 SAYISFP
-982 NKAQDKDG
+982 DG
-990 NEVGAYSNDYS
+990 
-1001 DFVTIASEAGT
+1001 
-1012 DKKGK
+1012 
-1017 TYNLADGNKLF
+1017 
-1028 LSGGDSAILFVE
+1028 SGGFV
-1040 ADGVTRRIWGAYRY
+1040 
-1054 DDYEKI
+1054 
-1060 TFRAGFTV
+1060 
-1068 DGEAVLYYGKPSGD
+1068 
-1082 DFVLRD
+1082 
-1088 KVFGAYD
+1088 
-1095 DGYITVVFD
+1095 
-1104 GYGAAS
+1104 
-1110 VVINAELSDGT
+1110 
-1121 YTLNGNEITF
+1121 
-1131 AGIDGLASAS
+1131 AGIDGAYTAVVFGNADGETVYVEYIFTADFFAQGFEALAQDGYASFVFRYYPAMGNYFFVFDSSEQENYVIDDGESRIEFSVNGDGTAWLNSLLCAVTRDGDEFVLTTASGARGVVRVVGDGTAQLASSERGTYFALADGTPTLEKEMLFLDGFGGATMQRYVAATETSESRIEDVAS
-1141 FIPSETQEN
+1141 GTYVRLDSASGYYEYDVSFADGGYENFRFAYGTITVGNSAVAVYILYDESQEESFET
-1150 SSKLTLTYGGS
+1150 SDGGTLLIDAYGQATFEDASG
-1161 SHTLTYTGKE
+1161 E
-1171 KGSYYDLKLGAK
+1171 KRAAIASRAADTV
-1183 IELDGKNID
+1183 IEGRELMRVRVLDADGKNYGAEKTYAVSEENGKKRLLPVD
-1192 NEGGTAKIYFK
+1192 GGLGVYFL
-1203 HQEYERKY
+1203 
-1211 KLEGTKLYIIWIEGT
+1211 LEGDKILSESKLVLDGLGGGVLYCGETQSEVKGT
-1226 DGSEDVLWNWSF
+1226 
-1238 NSSTRKITGYWNY
+1238 
-1251 HLDEYEY
+1251 
-1258 YFEFGLL
+1258 
-1265 AEGEEKGAYTSAA
+1265 YTSAERENEWIFRP
-1278 GDKLTLDGF
+1278 DGTE
-1287 FVAEYTPA
+1287 AESFRFALMRGVPTT
-1295 SGQAEKWN
+1295 E
-1303 YFMMSDV
+1303 
-1310 SVLLTSG
+1310 G
-1317 ESYKLLVLDD
+1317 ESFDLFAVYAEQWECTLLSADW
-1327 ASFTETEVTETSV
+1327 EVAAFGGYGSGTFIDRFGRVFSV
-1340 AGQYYVAERSYKVW
+1340 YCEIVDENTVRIYGAAFGEMW
-1354 LDGNGNMLY
+1354 LTADFLSGTFELY
-1363 DSNMSVYTYVVE
+1363 D
-1375 GNVFKLTSYDD
+1375 
-1386 SGTPHV
+1386 
-1392 HEGKFALET
+1392 
-1401 DGYIETAF
+1401 
-1409 YSYGYSYLRLFKEK
+1409 
-1423 LEYTTVSFKLD
+1423 
-1434 DKSYTLAIFENKFVY
+1434 
-1449 AYQYGQAIAYTG
+1449 QAPA
-1461 SVADYAAAKAAI
+1461 
-1473 AAKEDFE
+1473 E
-1480 VTLDGTVYTAS
+1480 
-1491 YDSDSW
+1491 
-1497 AWTFTPKS
+1497 

>member
-1 MAKNFKKKR
+1 MAKNFMKKR
-10 LFTVAALTVL
+10 LFPVAALTVL
-20 LALAMLVFASCETGK
+20 LALAMLVFAACETGK

-49 SPIKAKAGDKIQLPD
+49 SPIKAKAGDKIDLPD

-837 KFCFAAVDYIGSE
+837 KFCFAAVDES
-850 EVLYIPENITEVAP
+850 
-864 DAVQGLLTLKMVIFG
+864 
-879 DKVTT
+879 
-884 VGDRAF
+884 
-890 VGNPYLVSVIFGTG
+890 
-904 IDHIGDD
+904 
-911 AFSMATYLIDI
+911 
-922 HFPNAEKAP
+922 
-931 SYIGKNAFY
+931 GK
-940 RLDGIALVPS
+940 G
-950 TTEWGGLMTVYVG
+950 
-963 GSFWGD
+963 
-969 ASPSAYVTLFNVN
+969 SAYISFP
-982 NKAQDKDG
+982 DG
-990 NEVGAYSNDYS
+990 
-1001 DFVTIASEAGT
+1001 
-1012 DKKGK
+1012 
-1017 TYNLADGNKLF
+1017 
-1028 LSGGDSAILFVE
+1028 SGGFV
-1040 ADGVTRRIWGAYRY
+1040 
-1054 DDYEKI
+1054 
-1060 TFRAGFTV
+1060 
-1068 DGEAVLYYGKPSGD
+1068 
-1082 DFVLRD
+1082 
-1088 KVFGAYD
+1088 
-1095 DGYITVVFD
+1095 
-1104 GYGAAS
+1104 
-1110 VVINAELSDGT
+1110 
-1121 YTLNGNEITF
+1121 
-1131 AGIDGLASAS
+1131 AGIDGAYTAVVFGNADGETVYVEYTFTADFFAQGFEALAQDGYASFVFRYYPAMGNYFFVFDSSEQENYVIDDGESRIEFSVNGDGTAWLNSLLCAVTRDGDEFVLTTASGARGVVRVVGDGTAQLASSERGTYFALADGTPTLEKEMLFLDGFGGATMQRYVAATETSESRIEDVAS
-1141 FIPSETQEN
+1141 GTYVRLDSASGYYEYDVSFADGGYENFRFAYGTITVGNSAVAVYILYDESQEESFET
-1150 SSKLTLTYGGS
+1150 SDGGTLLIDAYGQATFEDASG
-1161 SHTLTYTGKE
+1161 E
-1171 KGSYYDLKLGAK
+1171 KRAAIASRAADTV
-1183 IELDGKNID
+1183 IEGRELMRVRVLDADGKNYGAEKTYAVSEENGKKRLLPVD
-1192 NEGGTAKIYFK
+1192 GGLGVYFL
-1203 HQEYERKY
+1203 
-1211 KLEGTKLYIIWIEGT
+1211 LEGDKILSESKLVLDGLGGGVLYCGETQSEVKGT
-1226 DGSEDVLWNWSF
+1226 
-1238 NSSTRKITGYWNY
+1238 
-1251 HLDEYEY
+1251 
-1258 YFEFGLL
+1258 
-1265 AEGEEKGAYTSAA
+1265 YTSAERENEWIFRP
-1278 GDKLTLDGF
+1278 DGTE
-1287 FVAEYTPA
+1287 AESFRFALMRGVPTT
-1295 SGQAEKWN
+1295 E
-1303 YFMMSDV
+1303 
-1310 SVLLTSG
+1310 G
-1317 ESYKLLVLDD
+1317 ESFDLFAVYAEQWECTLLSADW
-1327 ASFTETEVTETSV
+1327 EVAAFGGYGSGTFIDRLGRVFSV
-1340 AGQYYVAERSYKVW
+1340 YCEIVDENTVRIYGAAFGEMW
-1354 LDGNGNMLY
+1354 LTADFLSGTFELY
-1363 DSNMSVYTYVVE
+1363 D
-1375 GNVFKLTSYDD
+1375 
-1386 SGTPHV
+1386 
-1392 HEGKFALET
+1392 
-1401 DGYIETAF
+1401 
-1409 YSYGYSYLRLFKEK
+1409 
-1423 LEYTTVSFKLD
+1423 
-1434 DKSYTLAIFENKFVY
+1434 
-1449 AYQYGQAIAYTG
+1449 QAPA
-1461 SVADYAAAKAAI
+1461 
-1473 AAKEDFE
+1473 E
-1480 VTLDGTVYTAS
+1480 
-1491 YDSDSW
+1491 
-1497 AWTFTPKS
+1497 

>member
-1 MAKNFKKKR
+1 MKKIVLTVLVAALLLLTFVGCAPKT
-10 LFTVAALTVL
+10 FTVTFDTDGGSTVAAQTVK
-20 LALAMLVFASCETGK
+20 E
-35 TYTLTFETGNGSAV
+35 
-49 SPIKAKAGDKIQLPD
+49 
-64 EPTLDGHR
+64 
-72 FDGWYLSE
+72 
-80 DFSGEKAALPE
+80 GEKA
-91 TMPAENRTYY
+91 TR
-101 AKFTAIKTATLTL
+101 
-114 DAAGGV
+114 
-120 LETSVF
+120 
-126 ELEAGEKVWR
+126 
-136 IVSQAVPSLTGA
+136 
-148 VFGGWFNGNSAVTEN
+148 
-163 TVMPANG
+163 PAN
-170 LTLTARYKASYVVEV
+170 
-185 YLEDLNGEYGA
+185 
-196 PTDQVTFEGGSDWL
+196 P
-210 GREVRLG
+210 
-217 ASVLKAPEGFL
+217 
-228 LDQTKTQP
+228 TKT
-236 ITLVAGENVYKAYF
+236 
-250 YRADG
+250 D
-255 YVYYFVNTPQGAE
+255 
-268 AEGEMDFATV
+268 
-278 TYGAPHTVS
+278 
-287 ESMFTVRGYRFAGW
+287 
-301 SDSPEGEVV
+301 
-310 YAAGDEIS
+310 
-318 QVKGTIMLYARW
+318 
-330 NYGATDAGGGADRI
+330 
-344 YLLME
+344 
-349 SPLKAVLERP
+349 
-359 VLGEKTGSY
+359 
-368 DPDTRLFEFEIA
+368 FEF
-380 DGRTLKGRM
+380 DNW
-389 HADGKG
+389 
-395 FAYFDGDMTL
+395 Y
-405 TLTQVDGTA
+405 
-414 AGKATIALDGLDA
+414 
-427 ALYTP
+427 
-432 ENGAATEGSYTRVSP
+432 
-447 SVYQFSS
+447 
-454 ESVRFRFRI
+454 
-463 EKSDGEDVFVMSDG
+463 
-477 YEGTYYY
+477 
-484 YNGGISYPVVILDG
+484 
-498 FGAAAYLA
+498 
-506 DSESSLLTGAYA
+506 
-518 PSGEEIE
+518 
-525 VTYPNGDG
+525 
-533 EVRFLC
+533 
-539 RLGEEQG
+539 
-546 RTTSGDVVTV
+546 
-556 TVFYLADDTRG
+556 
-567 EYAIED
+567 
-573 LSGAE
+573 
-578 TYFYSDGFGKAY
+578 
-590 YGEGAERRE
+590 
-599 VDYVYYREHGYYV
+599 
-612 VIDGKINYFGF
+612 
-623 VSMYLDGK
+623 
-631 NVFGC
+631 
-636 LNMTAKT
+636 TAKT
-643 GGLAEHNTVW
+643 GGEVFDFDKEVTGDVTVYARWTAVSAKTVTFKVNYVAADGLDDSHDKSETVTLQVGAALPSVSYDYIESRGYFTDQAMTTAFSGDKVTEDMPELWIKLDRKLTITEGQYVFTLREDNT
-653 TEENAR
+653 TYAIAENAANKPSAAEVTLPLKVGPYDVTAVAR
-659 SGFTVKLRILDSRTA
+659 RGFTSSSFTKLTIPEGYTDIVENAFYGNTSLVVVNFPSTLKAIDANAFLDASSLTVVWFSEGLETIGINAFSGANLPFVILPASLKLIESGAFDVRQPAEDTTVLEEVLFMGSVAPNIEKGAFGDERRDYLCAGDALDAYKTALTASETGGSLYEFDDTRLDFQGRYTA
-674 AIEVSMT
+674 AEGERFGIEFWMS
-681 NGRWQ
+681 GSWKG
-686 RVVTGENTYDGDAKI
+686 VVKTVDSFEIVELSSYD
-701 YHFAA
+701 
-706 EWFAP
+706 
-711 DTENIKYEQ
+711 
-720 LLAPFYGD
+720 L
-728 FYYKSQG
+728 FYYIGGAVEERRAALIENDTFTFKMYG
-735 TSSFVIAD
+735 AD
-743 DAFSEYTVY
+743 T
-752 DGSAVYTL
+752 
-760 KCDGFGKGS
+760 DGFI
-769 LLKRGDANSVPIV
+769 IV
-782 YDYRHGYETE
+782 DDVLY
-792 NASYGFIS
+792 
-800 FTLQMSLFTVRV
+800 
-812 NEDTKEG
+812 
-819 QLVTEFTELE
+819 
-829 NRLPEQGE
+829 
-837 KFCFAAVDYIGSE
+837 DYIGSE

-911 AFSMATYLIDI
+911 AFSLATYLIDI

-969 ASPSAYVTLFNVN
+969 ASPSDYVTLFNVN
-982 NKAQDKDG
+982 NKAEQDG
-990 NEVGAYSNDYS
+990 EEVGAYSNDYS

-1040 ADGVTRRIWGAYRY
+1040 KDGVTRRIWGAYRY

-1068 DGEAVLYYGKPSGD
+1068 DGEEVLYFGKPSGD

-1110 VVINAELSDGT
+1110 VVINAEIFDGT
-1121 YTLNGNEITF
+1121 YTLNGNEVTF
-1131 AGIDGLASAS
+1131 AGIDGLASAT
-1141 FIPSETQEN
+1141 FIPLETQEN

-1161 SHTLTYTGKE
+1161 SRTLTYTGKE

-1192 NEGGTAKIYFK
+1192 NKGGTAKIYFN

-1211 KLEGTKLYIIWIEGT
+1211 KLEGSKLYIIWIEGT
-1226 DGSEDVLWNWSF
+1226 DDSEDVLWNWSF

-1295 SGQAEKWN
+1295 SGQAAKWN

-1317 ESYKLLVLDD
+1317 DLYKLLVLDD

-1363 DSNMSVYTYVVE
+1363 NSNMSVYTYVVE

-1434 DKSYTLAIFENKFVY
+1434 DKSYTLAIFENEFVY

>member
-20 LALAMLVFASCETGK
+20 LALAMLVFAACETGK

-49 SPIKAKAGDKIQLPD
+49 SPIKAKAGDKIDLPD

-812 NEDTKEG
+812 KEDTKEG

-837 KFCFAAVDYIGSE
+837 KFCFAAVDES
-850 EVLYIPENITEVAP
+850 
-864 DAVQGLLTLKMVIFG
+864 
-879 DKVTT
+879 
-884 VGDRAF
+884 
-890 VGNPYLVSVIFGTG
+890 
-904 IDHIGDD
+904 
-911 AFSMATYLIDI
+911 
-922 HFPNAEKAP
+922 
-931 SYIGKNAFY
+931 GK
-940 RLDGIALVPS
+940 G
-950 TTEWGGLMTVYVG
+950 
-963 GSFWGD
+963 
-969 ASPSAYVTLFNVN
+969 SAYISFP
-982 NKAQDKDG
+982 DG
-990 NEVGAYSNDYS
+990 
-1001 DFVTIASEAGT
+1001 
-1012 DKKGK
+1012 
-1017 TYNLADGNKLF
+1017 
-1028 LSGGDSAILFVE
+1028 SGGFV
-1040 ADGVTRRIWGAYRY
+1040 
-1054 DDYEKI
+1054 
-1060 TFRAGFTV
+1060 
-1068 DGEAVLYYGKPSGD
+1068 
-1082 DFVLRD
+1082 
-1088 KVFGAYD
+1088 
-1095 DGYITVVFD
+1095 
-1104 GYGAAS
+1104 
-1110 VVINAELSDGT
+1110 
-1121 YTLNGNEITF
+1121 
-1131 AGIDGLASAS
+1131 AGIDGAYTAVVFGNADGETVYVEYTFTADFFAQGFEALAQDGYASFVFRYYPAMGNYFFVFDSSEQENYVIDDGESRIEFSVNGDGTAWLNSLLCAVTRDGDEFVLTTASGARGVVRVVGDGTAQLASSERGTYFALADGTPTLEKEMLFLDGFGGATMQRYVAATETSESRIEDVAS
-1141 FIPSETQEN
+1141 GTYVRLDSASGYYEYDVSFADGGYENFRFAYGTITVGNSAVAVYILYDESQEESFET
-1150 SSKLTLTYGGS
+1150 SDGGTLLIDAYGQATFEDASG
-1161 SHTLTYTGKE
+1161 E
-1171 KGSYYDLKLGAK
+1171 KRAAIASRAADTV
-1183 IELDGKNID
+1183 IEGRELMRVRVLDADGKNYGAEKTYAVSEENGKKRLLPVD
-1192 NEGGTAKIYFK
+1192 GGLGVYFL
-1203 HQEYERKY
+1203 
-1211 KLEGTKLYIIWIEGT
+1211 LEGDKILSESKLVLDGLGGGVLYCGETQSEVKGT
-1226 DGSEDVLWNWSF
+1226 
-1238 NSSTRKITGYWNY
+1238 
-1251 HLDEYEY
+1251 
-1258 YFEFGLL
+1258 
-1265 AEGEEKGAYTSAA
+1265 YTSAERENEWIFRP
-1278 GDKLTLDGF
+1278 DGTE
-1287 FVAEYTPA
+1287 AESFRFALMRGVPTT
-1295 SGQAEKWN
+1295 E
-1303 YFMMSDV
+1303 
-1310 SVLLTSG
+1310 G
-1317 ESYKLLVLDD
+1317 ESFDLFAVYAEQWECTLLSADW
-1327 ASFTETEVTETSV
+1327 EVAAFGGYGSGTFIDRLGRVFSV
-1340 AGQYYVAERSYKVW
+1340 YCEIVDENTVRIYGAAFGEMW
-1354 LDGNGNMLY
+1354 LTADFLSGTFELY
-1363 DSNMSVYTYVVE
+1363 D
-1375 GNVFKLTSYDD
+1375 
-1386 SGTPHV
+1386 
-1392 HEGKFALET
+1392 
-1401 DGYIETAF
+1401 
-1409 YSYGYSYLRLFKEK
+1409 
-1423 LEYTTVSFKLD
+1423 
-1434 DKSYTLAIFENKFVY
+1434 
-1449 AYQYGQAIAYTG
+1449 QAPA
-1461 SVADYAAAKAAI
+1461 
-1473 AAKEDFE
+1473 E
-1480 VTLDGTVYTAS
+1480 
-1491 YDSDSW
+1491 
-1497 AWTFTPKS
+1497 

>member
-20 LALAMLVFASCETGK
+20 LALAMLVFAACETGK

-49 SPIKAKAGDKIQLPD
+49 SPIKAKAGDKIDLPD

-148 VFGGWFNGNSAVTEN
+148 VFGGWFNDNSAVTEN

-573 LSGAE
+573 LNGAE

-686 RVVTGENTYDGDAKI
+686 RVVTGENTYDEDAKI

-706 EWFAP
+706 DWFAP

-760 KCDGFGKGS
+760 KCNGFGKGS

-837 KFCFAAVDYIGSE
+837 KFCFAAVDES
-850 EVLYIPENITEVAP
+850 
-864 DAVQGLLTLKMVIFG
+864 
-879 DKVTT
+879 
-884 VGDRAF
+884 
-890 VGNPYLVSVIFGTG
+890 
-904 IDHIGDD
+904 
-911 AFSMATYLIDI
+911 
-922 HFPNAEKAP
+922 
-931 SYIGKNAFY
+931 GK
-940 RLDGIALVPS
+940 G
-950 TTEWGGLMTVYVG
+950 
-963 GSFWGD
+963 
-969 ASPSAYVTLFNVN
+969 SAYISFP
-982 NKAQDKDG
+982 DG
-990 NEVGAYSNDYS
+990 
-1001 DFVTIASEAGT
+1001 
-1012 DKKGK
+1012 
-1017 TYNLADGNKLF
+1017 
-1028 LSGGDSAILFVE
+1028 SGGFV
-1040 ADGVTRRIWGAYRY
+1040 
-1054 DDYEKI
+1054 
-1060 TFRAGFTV
+1060 
-1068 DGEAVLYYGKPSGD
+1068 
-1082 DFVLRD
+1082 
-1088 KVFGAYD
+1088 
-1095 DGYITVVFD
+1095 
-1104 GYGAAS
+1104 
-1110 VVINAELSDGT
+1110 
-1121 YTLNGNEITF
+1121 
-1131 AGIDGLASAS
+1131 AGIDGAYTAVVFGNADGETVYVEYIFTADFFAQGFEALAQDGYASFVFRYYPAMGNYFFVFDSSEQENYVIDDGESRIEFSVNGDGTAWLNSLLCAVTRDGDEFVLTTASGARGVVRVVGDGTAQLASSERGTYFALADGTPTLEKEMLFLDGFGGATMQRYVAATETSESRIEDVAS
-1141 FIPSETQEN
+1141 GTYVRLDSASGYYEYDVSFADGGYENFRFAYGTITVGNSAVAVYILYDESQEESFET
-1150 SSKLTLTYGGS
+1150 SDGGTLLIDAYGQATFEDASG
-1161 SHTLTYTGKE
+1161 E
-1171 KGSYYDLKLGAK
+1171 KRAAIASRAADTV
-1183 IELDGKNID
+1183 IEGRELMRVRVLDADGKNYGAEKTYAVSEENGKKRLLPVD
-1192 NEGGTAKIYFK
+1192 GGLGVYFL
-1203 HQEYERKY
+1203 
-1211 KLEGTKLYIIWIEGT
+1211 LEGDKILSESKLVLDGLGGGVLYCGETQSEVKGT
-1226 DGSEDVLWNWSF
+1226 
-1238 NSSTRKITGYWNY
+1238 
-1251 HLDEYEY
+1251 
-1258 YFEFGLL
+1258 
-1265 AEGEEKGAYTSAA
+1265 YTSAERENEWIFRP
-1278 GDKLTLDGF
+1278 DGTE
-1287 FVAEYTPA
+1287 AESFRFALMRGVPTT
-1295 SGQAEKWN
+1295 E
-1303 YFMMSDV
+1303 
-1310 SVLLTSG
+1310 G
-1317 ESYKLLVLDD
+1317 ESFDLFAVYAEQWECTLLSADW
-1327 ASFTETEVTETSV
+1327 EVAAFGGYGSGTFIDRLGRVFSV
-1340 AGQYYVAERSYKVW
+1340 YCEIVDENTVRIYGAAFGEMW
-1354 LDGNGNMLY
+1354 LTADFLSGTFELY
-1363 DSNMSVYTYVVE
+1363 D
-1375 GNVFKLTSYDD
+1375 
-1386 SGTPHV
+1386 
-1392 HEGKFALET
+1392 
-1401 DGYIETAF
+1401 
-1409 YSYGYSYLRLFKEK
+1409 
-1423 LEYTTVSFKLD
+1423 
-1434 DKSYTLAIFENKFVY
+1434 
-1449 AYQYGQAIAYTG
+1449 QAPA
-1461 SVADYAAAKAAI
+1461 
-1473 AAKEDFE
+1473 E
-1480 VTLDGTVYTAS
+1480 
-1491 YDSDSW
+1491 
-1497 AWTFTPKS
+1497 

>member
-20 LALAMLVFASCETGK
+20 LALAMLVFAACETGK

-49 SPIKAKAGDKIQLPD
+49 SPIKAKAGDKIDLPD

-126 ELEAGEKVWR
+126 ELEPGEKVWR

-287 ESMFTVRGYRFAGW
+287 ESLFTVRGYRFAGW

-837 KFCFAAVDYIGSE
+837 KFCFAAVDES
-850 EVLYIPENITEVAP
+850 
-864 DAVQGLLTLKMVIFG
+864 
-879 DKVTT
+879 
-884 VGDRAF
+884 
-890 VGNPYLVSVIFGTG
+890 
-904 IDHIGDD
+904 
-911 AFSMATYLIDI
+911 
-922 HFPNAEKAP
+922 
-931 SYIGKNAFY
+931 GK
-940 RLDGIALVPS
+940 G
-950 TTEWGGLMTVYVG
+950 
-963 GSFWGD
+963 
-969 ASPSAYVTLFNVN
+969 SAYISFP
-982 NKAQDKDG
+982 DG
-990 NEVGAYSNDYS
+990 
-1001 DFVTIASEAGT
+1001 
-1012 DKKGK
+1012 
-1017 TYNLADGNKLF
+1017 
-1028 LSGGDSAILFVE
+1028 SGGFV
-1040 ADGVTRRIWGAYRY
+1040 
-1054 DDYEKI
+1054 
-1060 TFRAGFTV
+1060 
-1068 DGEAVLYYGKPSGD
+1068 
-1082 DFVLRD
+1082 
-1088 KVFGAYD
+1088 
-1095 DGYITVVFD
+1095 
-1104 GYGAAS
+1104 
-1110 VVINAELSDGT
+1110 
-1121 YTLNGNEITF
+1121 
-1131 AGIDGLASAS
+1131 AGIDGAYTAVVFGNADGETVYVEYTFTADFFAQGFEALAQDGYASFVFRYYPAMGNYFFVFDSSEQENYVIDDGESRIEFSVNGDGTAWLNSLLCAVTRDGDEFVLTTASGARGVVRVVGDGTAQLASSERGTYFALADGTPTLEKEMLFLDGFGGATMQRYVAATETSESRIEDVAS
-1141 FIPSETQEN
+1141 GTYVRLDSASGYYEYDVSFADGGYENFRFAYGTITVGNSAVAVYILYDESQEESFET
-1150 SSKLTLTYGGS
+1150 SDGGTLLIDAYGQATFEDASG
-1161 SHTLTYTGKE
+1161 E
-1171 KGSYYDLKLGAK
+1171 KRAAIASRAADTV
-1183 IELDGKNID
+1183 IEGRELMRVRVLDADGKNYGAEKTYAVSEENGKKRLLPVD
-1192 NEGGTAKIYFK
+1192 GGLGVYFL
-1203 HQEYERKY
+1203 
-1211 KLEGTKLYIIWIEGT
+1211 LEGDKILSESKLVLDGLGGGVLYCGETQSEVKGT
-1226 DGSEDVLWNWSF
+1226 
-1238 NSSTRKITGYWNY
+1238 
-1251 HLDEYEY
+1251 
-1258 YFEFGLL
+1258 
-1265 AEGEEKGAYTSAA
+1265 YTSAERENEWIFRP
-1278 GDKLTLDGF
+1278 DGTE
-1287 FVAEYTPA
+1287 AESFRFALMRGVPTT
-1295 SGQAEKWN
+1295 E
-1303 YFMMSDV
+1303 
-1310 SVLLTSG
+1310 G
-1317 ESYKLLVLDD
+1317 ESFDLFAVYAEQWECTLLSADW
-1327 ASFTETEVTETSV
+1327 EVAAFGGYGSGTFIDRLGRVFSV
-1340 AGQYYVAERSYKVW
+1340 YCEIVDENTVRIYGAAFGEMW
-1354 LDGNGNMLY
+1354 LTADFLSGTFELY
-1363 DSNMSVYTYVVE
+1363 D
-1375 GNVFKLTSYDD
+1375 
-1386 SGTPHV
+1386 
-1392 HEGKFALET
+1392 
-1401 DGYIETAF
+1401 
-1409 YSYGYSYLRLFKEK
+1409 
-1423 LEYTTVSFKLD
+1423 
-1434 DKSYTLAIFENKFVY
+1434 
-1449 AYQYGQAIAYTG
+1449 QAPA
-1461 SVADYAAAKAAI
+1461 
-1473 AAKEDFE
+1473 E
-1480 VTLDGTVYTAS
+1480 
-1491 YDSDSW
+1491 
-1497 AWTFTPKS
+1497 

>member
-686 RVVTGENTYDGDAKI
+686 RVVTGENTYDEDAKI

-706 EWFAP
+706 DWFAP

-760 KCDGFGKGS
+760 KCNGFGKGS

-837 KFCFAAVDYIGSE
+837 KFCFAAVDES
-850 EVLYIPENITEVAP
+850 
-864 DAVQGLLTLKMVIFG
+864 
-879 DKVTT
+879 
-884 VGDRAF
+884 
-890 VGNPYLVSVIFGTG
+890 
-904 IDHIGDD
+904 
-911 AFSMATYLIDI
+911 
-922 HFPNAEKAP
+922 
-931 SYIGKNAFY
+931 GK
-940 RLDGIALVPS
+940 G
-950 TTEWGGLMTVYVG
+950 
-963 GSFWGD
+963 
-969 ASPSAYVTLFNVN
+969 SAYISFP
-982 NKAQDKDG
+982 DG
-990 NEVGAYSNDYS
+990 
-1001 DFVTIASEAGT
+1001 
-1012 DKKGK
+1012 
-1017 TYNLADGNKLF
+1017 
-1028 LSGGDSAILFVE
+1028 SGGFV
-1040 ADGVTRRIWGAYRY
+1040 
-1054 DDYEKI
+1054 
-1060 TFRAGFTV
+1060 
-1068 DGEAVLYYGKPSGD
+1068 
-1082 DFVLRD
+1082 
-1088 KVFGAYD
+1088 
-1095 DGYITVVFD
+1095 
-1104 GYGAAS
+1104 
-1110 VVINAELSDGT
+1110 
-1121 YTLNGNEITF
+1121 
-1131 AGIDGLASAS
+1131 AGIDGAYTAVVFGNADGETVYVEYIFTADFFAQGFEALAQDGYASFVFRYYPAMGNYFFVFDSSEQENYVIDDGESRIEFSVNGDGTAWLNSLLCAVTRDGDEFVLTTASGARGVVRVVGDGTAQLASSERGTYFALADGTPTLEKEMLFLDGFGGATMQRYVAATETSKSRIEDVAS
-1141 FIPSETQEN
+1141 G
-1150 SSKLTLTYGGS
+1150 TYVRLDSASGYYEYDVS
-1161 SHTLTYTGKE
+1161 FAD
-1171 KGSYYDLKLGAK
+1171 GSYENFRFAYGTITVGNSAVAVYILYDESREETFETSDGGMLLIDAYGQATFEDASGEKRAAIASRAADTL
-1183 IELDGKNID
+1183 IEGRELMRVRVLDADGKNYGAEKTYAVSEENGKKRLLPVD
-1192 NEGGTAKIYFK
+1192 GGLGVYFL
-1203 HQEYERKY
+1203 
-1211 KLEGTKLYIIWIEGT
+1211 LEGDKIL
-1226 DGSEDVLWNWSF
+1226 SES
-1238 NSSTRKITGYWNY
+1238 K
-1251 HLDEYEY
+1251 
-1258 YFEFGLL
+1258 
-1265 AEGEEKGAYTSAA
+1265 
-1278 GDKLTLDGF
+1278 
-1287 FVAEYTPA
+1287 
-1295 SGQAEKWN
+1295 
-1303 YFMMSDV
+1303 
-1310 SVLLTSG
+1310 
-1317 ESYKLLVLDD
+1317 LVLDGLGGGVLYCGETQSEVKGTYTAAERENEWIFRPD
-1327 ASFTETEVTETSV
+1327 DTETESFRFALMRGVPTTEGESFDLFAVYAEQWECTLLSADWEVAAFGGYGSGTFIDRLGRVFSV
-1340 AGQYYVAERSYKVW
+1340 YCEIVDENTVRIYGAAFGEMW
-1354 LDGNGNMLY
+1354 LTADFLSDTFELY
-1363 DSNMSVYTYVVE
+1363 D
-1375 GNVFKLTSYDD
+1375 
-1386 SGTPHV
+1386 
-1392 HEGKFALET
+1392 
-1401 DGYIETAF
+1401 
-1409 YSYGYSYLRLFKEK
+1409 
-1423 LEYTTVSFKLD
+1423 
-1434 DKSYTLAIFENKFVY
+1434 
-1449 AYQYGQAIAYTG
+1449 QAPA
-1461 SVADYAAAKAAI
+1461 
-1473 AAKEDFE
+1473 E
-1480 VTLDGTVYTAS
+1480 
-1491 YDSDSW
+1491 
-1497 AWTFTPKS
+1497 

>member
-837 KFCFAAVDYIGSE
+837 KFCFAAVDES
-850 EVLYIPENITEVAP
+850 
-864 DAVQGLLTLKMVIFG
+864 
-879 DKVTT
+879 
-884 VGDRAF
+884 
-890 VGNPYLVSVIFGTG
+890 
-904 IDHIGDD
+904 
-911 AFSMATYLIDI
+911 
-922 HFPNAEKAP
+922 
-931 SYIGKNAFY
+931 GK
-940 RLDGIALVPS
+940 G
-950 TTEWGGLMTVYVG
+950 
-963 GSFWGD
+963 
-969 ASPSAYVTLFNVN
+969 SAYISFP
-982 NKAQDKDG
+982 DG
-990 NEVGAYSNDYS
+990 
-1001 DFVTIASEAGT
+1001 
-1012 DKKGK
+1012 
-1017 TYNLADGNKLF
+1017 
-1028 LSGGDSAILFVE
+1028 SGGFV
-1040 ADGVTRRIWGAYRY
+1040 
-1054 DDYEKI
+1054 
-1060 TFRAGFTV
+1060 
-1068 DGEAVLYYGKPSGD
+1068 
-1082 DFVLRD
+1082 
-1088 KVFGAYD
+1088 
-1095 DGYITVVFD
+1095 
-1104 GYGAAS
+1104 
-1110 VVINAELSDGT
+1110 
-1121 YTLNGNEITF
+1121 
-1131 AGIDGLASAS
+1131 AGIDGAYTAVVFGNADGETVYVEYIFTADFFAQGFEALAQDGYASFVFRYYPAMGNYFFVFDSSEQENYVIDDGESRIEFSVNGDGTAWLNSLLCAVTRDGDEFVLTTASGARGVVRVVGDGTAQLASSERGTYFALADGTPTLEKEMLFLDGFGGATMQRYVAATETSESRIEDVAS
-1141 FIPSETQEN
+1141 GTYVRLDSASGYYEYDVSFADGGYENFRFAYGTITVGNSAVAVYILYDESREETFET
-1150 SSKLTLTYGGS
+1150 SDGGTLLIDAYGQATFEDASG
-1161 SHTLTYTGKE
+1161 E
-1171 KGSYYDLKLGAK
+1171 KRAAIASRAADTV
-1183 IELDGKNID
+1183 IEGRELMRVRVLDADGKNYGAEKTYAVSEENGKKRLLPVD
-1192 NEGGTAKIYFK
+1192 GGLGVYFL
-1203 HQEYERKY
+1203 
-1211 KLEGTKLYIIWIEGT
+1211 LEGDKIL
-1226 DGSEDVLWNWSF
+1226 SES
-1238 NSSTRKITGYWNY
+1238 K
-1251 HLDEYEY
+1251 
-1258 YFEFGLL
+1258 
-1265 AEGEEKGAYTSAA
+1265 
-1278 GDKLTLDGF
+1278 
-1287 FVAEYTPA
+1287 
-1295 SGQAEKWN
+1295 
-1303 YFMMSDV
+1303 
-1310 SVLLTSG
+1310 
-1317 ESYKLLVLDD
+1317 LVLDGLGGGVLYCGETQSEVKGTYTAAERENEWIFRPD
-1327 ASFTETEVTETSV
+1327 DTETESFRFALMRGVPTTEGESFDLFAVYAEQWECTLLSADWEVAAFGGYGSGTFIDRLGRVFSV
-1340 AGQYYVAERSYKVW
+1340 YCEIVDENTVRIYGAAFGEMW
-1354 LDGNGNMLY
+1354 LTADFLSDTFELY
-1363 DSNMSVYTYVVE
+1363 D
-1375 GNVFKLTSYDD
+1375 
-1386 SGTPHV
+1386 
-1392 HEGKFALET
+1392 
-1401 DGYIETAF
+1401 
-1409 YSYGYSYLRLFKEK
+1409 
-1423 LEYTTVSFKLD
+1423 
-1434 DKSYTLAIFENKFVY
+1434 
-1449 AYQYGQAIAYTG
+1449 QAPA
-1461 SVADYAAAKAAI
+1461 
-1473 AAKEDFE
+1473 E
-1480 VTLDGTVYTAS
+1480 
-1491 YDSDSW
+1491 
-1497 AWTFTPKS
+1497 

>member
-20 LALAMLVFASCETGK
+20 LALAMLVFAACETGK

-49 SPIKAKAGDKIQLPD
+49 SPIKAKAGDKIDLPD

-837 KFCFAAVDYIGSE
+837 KFCFAAVDES
-850 EVLYIPENITEVAP
+850 
-864 DAVQGLLTLKMVIFG
+864 
-879 DKVTT
+879 
-884 VGDRAF
+884 
-890 VGNPYLVSVIFGTG
+890 
-904 IDHIGDD
+904 
-911 AFSMATYLIDI
+911 
-922 HFPNAEKAP
+922 
-931 SYIGKNAFY
+931 GK
-940 RLDGIALVPS
+940 G
-950 TTEWGGLMTVYVG
+950 
-963 GSFWGD
+963 
-969 ASPSAYVTLFNVN
+969 SAYISFP
-982 NKAQDKDG
+982 DG
-990 NEVGAYSNDYS
+990 
-1001 DFVTIASEAGT
+1001 
-1012 DKKGK
+1012 
-1017 TYNLADGNKLF
+1017 
-1028 LSGGDSAILFVE
+1028 SGGFV
-1040 ADGVTRRIWGAYRY
+1040 
-1054 DDYEKI
+1054 
-1060 TFRAGFTV
+1060 
-1068 DGEAVLYYGKPSGD
+1068 
-1082 DFVLRD
+1082 
-1088 KVFGAYD
+1088 
-1095 DGYITVVFD
+1095 
-1104 GYGAAS
+1104 
-1110 VVINAELSDGT
+1110 
-1121 YTLNGNEITF
+1121 
-1131 AGIDGLASAS
+1131 AGIDGAYTAVVFGNADGETVYVEYTFTADFFAQGFEALAQDGYASFVFRYYPAMGNYFFVFDSSEQENYVIDDGESRIEFSVNGDGTAWLNSLLCAVTRDGDEFVLTTASGARGVVRVVGDGTAQLASSERGTYFALADGTPTLEKEMLFLDGFGGATMQRYVAATETSESRIEDVAS
-1141 FIPSETQEN
+1141 GTYVRLDSASGYYEYDVSFADGGYENFRFAYGTITVGNSAVAVYILYDESREETFET
-1150 SSKLTLTYGGS
+1150 SDGGTLLIDAYGQATFEDASG
-1161 SHTLTYTGKE
+1161 E
-1171 KGSYYDLKLGAK
+1171 KRAAIASRAADTV
-1183 IELDGKNID
+1183 IEGRELMRVRVLDADGKNYGAEKTYAVSEENGKKRLLPVD
-1192 NEGGTAKIYFK
+1192 GGLGVYFL
-1203 HQEYERKY
+1203 
-1211 KLEGTKLYIIWIEGT
+1211 LEGDKIL
-1226 DGSEDVLWNWSF
+1226 SES
-1238 NSSTRKITGYWNY
+1238 K
-1251 HLDEYEY
+1251 
-1258 YFEFGLL
+1258 
-1265 AEGEEKGAYTSAA
+1265 
-1278 GDKLTLDGF
+1278 
-1287 FVAEYTPA
+1287 
-1295 SGQAEKWN
+1295 
-1303 YFMMSDV
+1303 
-1310 SVLLTSG
+1310 
-1317 ESYKLLVLDD
+1317 LVLDGLGGGVLYCGETQSEVKGTYTAAERENEWIFRPD
-1327 ASFTETEVTETSV
+1327 GTETESFRFALMRGVPTTERESFDLFAVYAEQWECTLLSADWEVAAFGGYGSGTFIDRLGRVFSV
-1340 AGQYYVAERSYKVW
+1340 YCEIVDENTVRIYGAAFGEMW
-1354 LDGNGNMLY
+1354 LTADFLSGTFELY
-1363 DSNMSVYTYVVE
+1363 D
-1375 GNVFKLTSYDD
+1375 
-1386 SGTPHV
+1386 
-1392 HEGKFALET
+1392 
-1401 DGYIETAF
+1401 
-1409 YSYGYSYLRLFKEK
+1409 
-1423 LEYTTVSFKLD
+1423 
-1434 DKSYTLAIFENKFVY
+1434 
-1449 AYQYGQAIAYTG
+1449 QAPA
-1461 SVADYAAAKAAI
+1461 
-1473 AAKEDFE
+1473 E
-1480 VTLDGTVYTAS
+1480 
-1491 YDSDSW
+1491 
-1497 AWTFTPKS
+1497 